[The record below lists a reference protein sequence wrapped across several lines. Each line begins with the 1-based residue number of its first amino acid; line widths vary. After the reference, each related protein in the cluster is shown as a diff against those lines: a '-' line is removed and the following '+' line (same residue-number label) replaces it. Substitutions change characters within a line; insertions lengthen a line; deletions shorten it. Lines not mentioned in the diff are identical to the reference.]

1 MTTVAIFARQ
11 VQCLVGKDVRR
22 ECRAGSTW
30 PAVLLLG
37 FVLVLTL
44 EMQADLPVEMKHR
57 LVGGLL
63 WLAVFFAGALGLE
76 RSFADENDAGCWDAL
91 RMYPVSPAVIYT
103 AKFVLNFT
111 TLSGVAAVLVPLLV
125 VLADAPLLD
134 RPAMMLLVALL
145 ANLGIAAIGTLIGGL
160 VNGVRRRGNL
170 IVLLLLPLILPVLLG
185 AGEATRLLIAG
196 DLGDAFWRWVQLL
209 AAFAVMFFTVAVL
222 AFEYVIED

>member
-1 MTTVAIFARQ
+1 
-11 VQCLVGKDVRR
+11 
-22 ECRAGSTW
+22 
-30 PAVLLLG
+30 
-37 FVLVLTL
+37 
-44 EMQADLPVEMKHR
+44 
-57 LVGGLL
+57 
-63 WLAVFFAGALGLE
+63 
-76 RSFADENDAGCWDAL
+76 
-91 RMYPVSPAVIYT
+91 
-103 AKFVLNFT
+103 VLNFT